1 MRASTQKYTHTHAR
15 THTEQQQQNR
25 ERETRRPT
33 QSNNTLTLLS
43 TTATD
48 SRAFAPPR
56 GALPSSTRAWASP
69 AAPPRAA
76 GLPNSAAP
84 TPRHTGRGRAER
96 WHRRIRALLRCTGGN
111 NFTAL
116 PPPLPPLVA
125 ASTADDATDDAAASV
140 PSRRWYWSMFLRVR
154 RAVPSPRSRALV
166 SRRGAPLRPTPATRR
181 HEHLL
186 HSARRRSAWPRC
198 PLPLLPRA
206 RPSHR
211 RPVNQRPPKTSPL
224 TPWPAPC
231 RSARSP
237 KRTKR
242 VGGASGPRPCR
253 REPHTTKTGRPA
265 KSATE
270 LRHQTRHIE
279 PGEVPEGPK
288 PLGARRGTLSTAPVS
303 RARLQLDGANLLEVA
318 RRAQRVFVRRVIRY
332 AAPRSTR
339 GAISGGRPPDYG
351 GWARHSA
358 GGVAAQHYSRD
369 TATLAPRGRAR
380 SAAVGHAVAVVRED
394 AVRGGRCS
402 HEKIAKSRRRGIGHG
417 GFMVLWGG
425 K

>member
-1 MRASTQKYTHTHAR
+1 MASSLFVLRGRGQGGAGRAS
-15 THTEQQQQNR
+15 
-25 ERETRRPT
+25 
-33 QSNNTLTLLS
+33 
-43 TTATD
+43 
-48 SRAFAPPR
+48 
-56 GALPSSTRAWASP
+56 
-69 AAPPRAA
+69 
-76 GLPNSAAP
+76 
-84 TPRHTGRGRAER
+84 
-96 WHRRIRALLRCTGGN
+96 IRS
-111 NFTAL
+111 
-116 PPPLPPLVA
+116 PPPLLPPRR
-125 ASTADDATDDAAASV
+125 STTNPQHTRCNTRHIIIIHMDNISNFII
-140 PSRRWYWSMFLRVR
+140 SRRRRRWYWSLVRRVR

-288 PLGARRGTLSTAPVS
+288 PLGAHRGTLSTAPVS
-303 RARLQLDGANLLEVA
+303 RGRLQLDGANLAEVA
-318 RRAQRVFVRRVIRY
+318 RRV
-332 AAPRSTR
+332 
-339 GAISGGRPPDYG
+339 
-351 GWARHSA
+351 
-358 GGVAAQHYSRD
+358 
-369 TATLAPRGRAR
+369 
-380 SAAVGHAVAVVRED
+380 
-394 AVRGGRCS
+394 
-402 HEKIAKSRRRGIGHG
+402 
-417 GFMVLWGG
+417 
-425 K
+425 